1 MNAKIRIVVLWTLAL
16 GVLMVVG
23 QSAGASMMQ
32 GFQMSGTLG
41 YELTGVA
48 VPGTSAVPVSGVIT
62 LSNIPPGAIVQQ
74 VFLYTNDFFG
84 PTPGGGFGGGGPL
97 DFSFAQAPAPAILV
111 ASSFSPT
118 SQDPP
123 LSPST
128 FGYELPLAPSSVIG
142 NGSYNVQ
149 ISQSFVGGNANQ
161 LAGAG
166 LLVIYSDPILPVSTI
181 TVNHGV
187 LFMGANGQPSNA
199 STTFAEISS
208 TIPAG
213 TGRLSILTFAD
224 DPATSGETV
233 VFNGTN
239 IGGPLDANLPG
250 GGSASVLN
258 FNNVTTLGGGN
269 DQVKVTTNGDI
280 FGWHVAVL
288 QSQVPEPTSAL
299 LFSLLG
305 TAIVLMRWQRNQ

>member
-1 MNAKIRIVVLWTLAL
+1 MSTRKWVVVTCGLAL
-16 GVLMVVG
+16 VGALVAGPTARAGMV
-23 QSAGASMMQ
+23 Q
-32 GFQMSGTLG
+32 GYQMSGQLG
-41 YELTGVA
+41 YELTGIA
-48 VPGTSAVPVSGVIT
+48 VPGGPLNPVSGTIT
-62 LSNIPPGAIVQQ
+62 LNNIPGGASIQQ
-74 VFLYTNDFFG
+74 VFLYANDFLG
-84 PTPGGGFGGGGPL
+84 PIPGGGFGGGGFL
-97 DFSFAQAPAPAILV
+97 DFAFSQAPASPIPLG
-111 ASSFSPT
+111 SSAPT
-118 SQDPP
+118 SQDPTP
-123 LSPST
+123 TPGT
-128 FGYELPLAPSSVIG
+128 FGYEIALAPTSVSG

-149 ISQSFVGGNANQ
+149 ISETNPSFGGNANQ

-166 LLVIYSDPILPVSTI
+166 LLVIYSHPILPVSTV

-187 LFMGANGQPSNA
+187 FLLGSGVQPSSA
-199 STTFAEISS
+199 STTFAENPT

-213 TGRLSILTFAD
+213 TGNLSILTFAD

-258 FNNVTTLGGGN
+258 FSNVTTLGGGN
-269 DQVKVTTNGDI
+269 DQVSVTSTGDI

-299 LFSLLG
+299 LMVVAGAAISL
-305 TAIVLMRWQRNQ
+305 RRPRH